1 MFTGIVSERAR
12 VASFDNGRLV
22 VQTEIPAE
30 IGDSVAVSGVCLTVT
45 EARDGQLAFDV
56 MTETLRRAKPFG
68 SEVNLEGALRAGEPL
83 GGHYV
88 QGHVDAMRGQ
98 ALNNAYQTSVDA
110 LRGEHLNKTWAG
122 SPGITAAGTAIANA
136 RHDALPVSTVVTTS
150 TSDGFNWSDAG
161 IGAAVTFG
169 VVLFLLTAM
178 TLGRKYRGRIDRS
191 GLARA

>member
-1 MFTGIVSERAR
+1 MIRKHFRRKRLILGLAVAALAAPVSAQAMVDIAGPTGGEQPYVIPKS
-12 VASFDNGRLV
+12 NGVV
-22 VQTEIPAE
+22 VQSPAQ
-30 IGDSVAVSGVCLTVT
+30 A
-45 EARDGQLAFDV
+45 AAYQL
-56 MTETLRRAKPFG
+56 K
-68 SEVNLEGALRAGEPL
+68 
-83 GGHYV
+83 
-88 QGHVDAMRGQ
+88 VDAMRGQ

-110 LRGEHLNKTWAG
+110 MRGQQLNKTWAEG
-122 SPGITAAGTAIANA
+122 PGITAAGTAIANA
-136 RHDALPVSTVVTTS
+136 RHDALPVSTVVTSTS

>member
-1 MFTGIVSERAR
+1 MIRKHFRRKRLILGLAVAALAAPVSAQAMVDVGGPTGGEQAYVIPKS
-12 VASFDNGRLV
+12 NGVV
-22 VQTEIPAE
+22 VQSPAQ
-30 IGDSVAVSGVCLTVT
+30 A
-45 EARDGQLAFDV
+45 EAYQL
-56 MTETLRRAKPFG
+56 K
-68 SEVNLEGALRAGEPL
+68 
-83 GGHYV
+83 
-88 QGHVDAMRGQ
+88 VDAMRGQ